1 MKIKYNV
8 LWVENEQDWLD
19 SIVDEIQEFVEEL
32 GFKFSYDVA
41 TGRSDISD
49 YNKYDLILMD
59 LNLASEPTGDEIIQ
73 EIQIY
78 EYLHRRSVL
87 FGKRNFGN
95 KSKR

>member
-59 LNLASEPTGDEIIQ
+59 LNLASEPTGDPRNPQ
-73 EIQIY
+73 F

>member
-41 TGRSDISD
+41 TG
-49 YNKYDLILMD
+49 
-59 LNLASEPTGDEIIQ
+59 
-73 EIQIY
+73 
-78 EYLHRRSVL
+78 
-87 FGKRNFGN
+87 
-95 KSKR
+95 